1 MNSVL
6 VRTWRVLAKTVTF
19 DVFYIYTV
27 IYIYYVDTSLRTTNS
42 VTSNNTSICNLT
54 SSNDDINNSAVTT
67 TSTIDVTMTSTT
79 TNHPISSNTPYNNF
93 NTTSTTNSSDHL
105 SSKPVIAYPV
115 IASCLAGGLLG
126 LCFIVCIVGFMVKR
140 KLHKTNSTSPVNLLF
155 DRYI

>member
-1 MNSVL
+1 MYLHSYL
-6 VRTWRVLAKTVTF
+6 
-19 DVFYIYTV
+19 I
-27 IYIYYVDTSLRTTNS
+27 IYYVDTSIRTTDS
-42 VTSNNTSICNLT
+42 VTSNNTLICNLT
-54 SSNDDINNSAVTT
+54 SSNDDINYSAV
-67 TSTIDVTMTSTT
+67 TSTIDATMTSTT
-79 TNHPISSNTPYNNF
+79 INHPISSNTPYNNF

-126 LCFIVCIVGFMVKR
+126 LCFIVCIVGFLVKR